1 MVNVRERLVWRAWTG
16 TGYQGW
22 RQASCAESA
31 MLCEPQK
38 GMMSNEGDARSRLCA
53 AVTCDA
59 ERAHRPPAFNNAN
72 EYYNCYELLTSRLH
86 LGRGM
91 DVIVGP
97 LVYVICSDIVDIVL
111 ACQEQQP

>member
-31 MLCEPQK
+31 MLANRKK

-53 AVTCDA
+53 AVMLSVPTD
-59 ERAHRPPAFNNAN
+59 RPHSIMQMNIIIVMNN
-72 EYYNCYELLTSRLH
+72 S
-86 LGRGM
+86 
-91 DVIVGP
+91 P
-97 LVYVICSDIVDIVL
+97 YVIIIMTTKLTYSDIFHKNR
-111 ACQEQQP
+111 QSH